1 MFPALLLAFQL
12 PFSLPDLLEQWKS
25 EIEARTFNRIEI
37 LRIPGDPVPAED
49 RDVLFSYFSR
59 PDFAQSFAR
68 TQALTFRYERDGH
81 NRSLILLNLP
91 RLQSTQNS
99 LPSLIA
105 HELGHLWLASLG
117 LNPPPYDAGPGACI
131 AIHAGDIVQH
141 ILLRAE
147 SDRRSIPWRDSYIR
161 DYSAAAD
168 TFRTQAPGGAGDN
181 CFRAQRLSLMID
193 LRTGFEPHSFPARE
207 DYLAFLAL
215 QDPPSEAIAI
225 ELIEALSSRLSLDPA
240 DYRPCLTLAFE
251 AIDRLLATPA
261 SP

>member
-81 NRSLILLNLP
+81 NRGLILLNLP

-117 LNPPPYDAGPGACI
+117 HNPPPYDAGPA
-131 AIHAGDIVQH
+131 
-141 ILLRAE
+141 
-147 SDRRSIPWRDSYIR
+147 
-161 DYSAAAD
+161 
-168 TFRTQAPGGAGDN
+168 
-181 CFRAQRLSLMID
+181 
-193 LRTGFEPHSFPARE
+193 
-207 DYLAFLAL
+207 
-215 QDPPSEAIAI
+215 
-225 ELIEALSSRLSLDPA
+225 
-240 DYRPCLTLAFE
+240 
-251 AIDRLLATPA
+251 PA
-261 SP
+261 SPSTPAISSSTSSSAPSPTAAPSPGAIPISAITPPPLTPFAPRPPAALATIASAPNASAS